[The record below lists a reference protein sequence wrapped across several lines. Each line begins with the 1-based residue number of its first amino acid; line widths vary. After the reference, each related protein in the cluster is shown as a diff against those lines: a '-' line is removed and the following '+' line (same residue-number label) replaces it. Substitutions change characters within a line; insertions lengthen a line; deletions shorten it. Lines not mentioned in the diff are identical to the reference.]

1 MVPRPKSHF
10 YAASKFAV
18 SALVEGVR
26 NELREMGSH
35 IRISVSCIMIH
46 NLLNY

>member
-1 MVPRPKSHF
+1 MLPDALNHF
-10 YAASKFAV
+10 YSASKFAV

-35 IRISVSCIMIH
+35 IRISVSVM
-46 NLLNY
+46 YKG